1 MNLSKCITHFRP
13 GAQWTLNGDNYDGLV
28 WHDKVQT
35 KPTLAECEAAWAE
48 LTAPKPPP
56 PVVVTMRSFRLALGR
71 TRYIELMAFVGAIP
85 DAEQKF
91 QVQTMLDYEPYVSRV
106 HPMVLQFA
114 SALNK
119 SDTEVDSIF
128 TTAAQ
133 LDLTA

>member
-85 DAEQKF
+85 DAEEKF
-91 QVQTMLDYEPYVSRV
+91 QAQTFIEYSATVARN
-106 HPMVLQFA
+106 HPMVTQFA
-114 SALNK
+114 AALNK
-119 SDTEVDSIF
+119 SGTEVDAVF
-128 TTAAQ
+128 AAAQQ

>member
-1 MNLSKCITHFRP
+1 MNIAEILLKIRP
-13 GAQWTLNGDNYDGLV
+13 GARWEAGLDYNSIV
-28 WHDKVQT
+28 WLDETQT
-35 KPTLAECEAAWAE
+35 QPTLAELEAAWAE
-48 LTAPKPPP
+48 LTATQPPP
-56 PVVVTMRSFRLALGR
+56 PVVVTMSSFRRALGR

-119 SDTEVDSIF
+119 SATEVDSIF

>member
-1 MNLSKCITHFRP
+1 MNIPHLLTEKYP
-13 GAQWTLNGDNYDGLV
+13 GTKWEMTGHEYSGLV
-28 WHDKVQT
+28 WNDST
-35 KPTLAECEAAWAE
+35 SKPTLAELEAAWDE
-48 LTAPKPPP
+48 LNAPKPPP
-56 PVVVTMRSFRLALGR
+56 PIVVTMSSFRRALGR

-119 SDTEVDSIF
+119 SDVEVDSIF
-128 TTAAQ
+128 TTAKQ